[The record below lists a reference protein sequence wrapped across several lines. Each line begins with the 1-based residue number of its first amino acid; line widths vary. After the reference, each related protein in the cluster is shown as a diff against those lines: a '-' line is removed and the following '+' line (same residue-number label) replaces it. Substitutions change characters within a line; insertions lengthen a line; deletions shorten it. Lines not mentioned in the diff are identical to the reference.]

1 MKIAEAYGIASWR
14 VTRPEEAVAAVQA
27 AMAHPGP
34 ALIEFVVRADESVYP
49 MVVPGTSL
57 AEVIVNEAHASERDP
72 KAEAPTVSPEPVG
85 LRG

>member
-1 MKIAEAYGIASWR
+1 MSKTSAELEPKRAEIDAL
-14 VTRPEEAVAAVQA
+14 T
-27 AMAHPGP
+27 GP
-34 ALIEFVVRADESVYP
+34 ALVEFVVRADESVYP

-72 KAEAPTVSPEPVG
+72 KTEAPTVSPEPVG